1 MKKSGPASEEISCS
15 DLKAKAGEAKLNLVY
30 FGAQEGQM
38 FDSYMTAAKTDDKFI
53 FYHAH
58 GDCAADWGASTNSV
72 SVMRTFDASPVH
84 YAGEATHEGITAFM
98 EKNSV
103 PTLIEF
109 TEDFIEPIFGKGK
122 TAVILFTNEKDSS
135 YGQVWAE
142 AASQLKGDILFV
154 VSGTK
159 DGIQSRLAEF
169 IGVTDAD
176 TPTIRL
182 LVPGD
187 EMAKY
192 LYPGSIASITIDS
205 IKTFFEDFK
214 AGKLVTHLKSEPIP
228 ENTGA
233 LTTLVGLNHDSI
245 VMDTTKD
252 VLVKYYAPWCGHC
265 KKLAPIWEEL
275 AESVADMPDV
285 VIAKFDATLNEV
297 KGLQI
302 KGYPTLKWFPKDNK
316 NGVDYDEGRELPDFK
331 KFLEKNSSAYKAHS
345 ADTPKSEEL

>member
-15 DLKAKAGEAKLNLVY
+15 DLKTKAGEAKLNLVY

-38 FDSYMTAAKTDDKFI
+38 FDSFMTAAKTDDKFI
-53 FYHAH
+53 FYHAQ

-72 SVMRTFDASPVH
+72 SVLRTFDASPVH

-109 TEDFIEPIFGKGK
+109 SEDFIEPIFGKGK

-192 LYPGSIASITIDS
+192 VYPGSIA
-205 IKTFFEDFK
+205 
-214 AGKLVTHLKSEPIP
+214 
-228 ENTGA
+228 
-233 LTTLVGLNHDSI
+233 
-245 VMDTTKD
+245 
-252 VLVKYYAPWCGHC
+252 
-265 KKLAPIWEEL
+265 
-275 AESVADMPDV
+275 
-285 VIAKFDATLNEV
+285 
-297 KGLQI
+297 
-302 KGYPTLKWFPKDNK
+302 
-316 NGVDYDEGRELPDFK
+316 
-331 KFLEKNSSAYKAHS
+331 
-345 ADTPKSEEL
+345 

>member
-1 MKKSGPASEEISCS
+1 MKKSGPASEEISCDS
-15 DLKAKAGEAKLNLVY
+15 LKAKAGEAKLNLVY
-30 FGAQEGQM
+30 FGAQEGPM
-38 FDSYMTAAKTDDKFI
+38 FDSYMSAAKTDDKFI

-58 GDCAADWGASTNSV
+58 GDCAAHWGATNNSV

-109 TEDFIEPIFGKGK
+109 SEDYIEPIFGKGN
-122 TAVILFTNEKDSS
+122 TAVILFTNEKDTA
-135 YGQVWAE
+135 YGKVWAE
-142 AASQLKGDILFV
+142 AANTLKGDILFV

-159 DGIQSRLAEF
+159 EGIQSRLAEF
-169 IGVTDAD
+169 IGVTEAD

-182 LVPGD
+182 LSPGD
-187 EMAKY
+187 EMAKFV
-192 LYPGSIASITIDS
+192 YPGSVPSVSIDN

-228 ENTGA
+228 ENKGA
-233 LTTLVGLNHDSI
+233 LTTLVGLNYESI
-245 VMDTTKD
+245 VLDETKD

-275 AESVADMPDV
+275 AESVADIPDL
-285 VIAKFDATLNEV
+285 VIAKFDATMNEV

-302 KGYPTLKWFPKDNK
+302 KGYPTLKFYPKGNK
-316 NGVDYDEGRELPDFK
+316 AGVDYDEGRELPDFK
-331 KFLEKNSSAYKAHS
+331 KYLEKNSSAYQAHH
-345 ADTPKSEEL
+345 APKSEEL